1 MEKSTDA
8 GQKQEISIKIPKAVK
23 KLLEKIAFSKLFSFK
38 LAQQTQHHVMS
49 LRSPSSEY
57 FNLTA
62 EAAEQGMDRQ
72 VHRMADAI
80 KDEAQKKNFLAEME
94 GFKMLFRKYLRKD
107 SISWAKIK
115 PPSAN
120 FIIPHSQL
128 PECKPEN
135 ASKLASKLA
144 VLKLN
149 GGLGT
154 TMGCVGPKSVIEVRG
169 DQSFLDLTVKQIKV
183 NTDTTYSIVV
193 IALIPQFRLSDLI
206 QKNFSRCCKIN
217 L

>member
-1 MEKSTDA
+1 
-8 GQKQEISIKIPKAVK
+8 
-23 KLLEKIAFSKLFSFK
+23 
-38 LAQQTQHHVMS
+38 MS

-72 VHRMADAI
+72 ITRMADAI
-80 KDEAQKKNFLAEME
+80 KDEAQKKSFLAEMA

-120 FIIPHSQL
+120 FIIPYSQL
-128 PECKPEN
+128 PECREPDV

-183 NTDTTYSIVV
+183 NIYVAHI
-193 IALIPQFRLSDLI
+193 
-206 QKNFSRCCKIN
+206 
-217 L
+217 

>member
-1 MEKSTDA
+1 
-8 GQKQEISIKIPKAVK
+8 
-23 KLLEKIAFSKLFSFK
+23 
-38 LAQQTQHHVMS
+38 MS

-62 EAAEQGMDRQ
+62 EAAEQNMDRQ
-72 VHRMADAI
+72 VKRMADAI
-80 KDEAQKKNFLAEME
+80 KDEAQKKNFVAEME

-107 SISWAKIK
+107 SISWNKIK

-183 NTDTTYSIVV
+183 NIDTTELSTF
-193 IALIPQFRLSDLI
+193 IALYSALLTIRPDP
-206 QKNFSRCCKIN
+206 KNFSRCCKIN
-217 L
+217 FETLRPI